1 MNHPHPHGTET
12 SQSPLT
18 SAVADGAIE
27 WRDPATLRVHPVAK
41 TLHDL
46 ADDDA
51 RFLTI
56 VVSMERTGF
65 AADKPVTIDEQ
76 CRILDGRHRW
86 RAAKRLQL
94 QRIPCVVRSETE
106 AATIILDSIACR
118 KHYTKSAVAF
128 ECYPL
133 VKGAHEEARSRRL
146 EMLRKGQQIPVV
158 DGIGYGTTVN
168 GLALQIGICRD
179 LFMQASKVHALFAKD
194 PDYAAQML
202 PRIFGEPV
210 GGEHADARPVGLG
223 AVLAGYKGKQ
233 VDKGG
238 PPDDAKSQLEL
249 FTKTVEDGITRWDY
263 WKGLSDHD
271 KAQHWGKVRKAALA
285 LQHDRATA
293 MADYYTKLATVFR
306 DAAKTD
312 PGHE

>member
-1 MNHPHPHGTET
+1 MNHPHPHGTEK

-18 SAVADGAIE
+18 SAATEGAIE
-27 WRDPATLRVHPVAK
+27 WRDPATLRVHPVTK

-65 AADKPVTIDEQ
+65 ATDKPITITEHGL
-76 CRILDGRHRW
+76 ILDGRHRW

-94 QRIPCVVRSETE
+94 KRIPCVVRSETE

-133 VKGAHEEARSRRL
+133 VKSAHEEARSRRL
-146 EMLRKGQQIPVV
+146 ENLRKGQQIPDVV
-158 DGIGYGTTVN
+158 SRDIGNRVTDFSES
-168 GLALQIGICRD
+168 IGICRD
-179 LFMQASKVHALFAKD
+179 LFSKAAQVHALFAKD
-194 PDYAAQML
+194 PAYASQML

-238 PPDDAKSQLEL
+238 PPDDAKRQLEL

-271 KAQHWGKVRKAALA
+271 KAQHWGKVKQAAAALP
-285 LQHDRATA
+285 HDRATA
-293 MADYYTKLATVFR
+293 MADYYTKLAAVFR
-306 DAAKTD
+306 DAAKQD
-312 PGHE
+312 PDHE